1 MTKRQFLAIMYLL
14 TGVIPLIAQTFTEQK
29 KSYPISADGNKYVVS
44 GFTPFSS
51 MQDENIYANAL
62 LWTIKNVCPQ
72 LREGITEVNV
82 PAKNFSCDLILAS
95 QADSNQ
101 KNTYYCKALF
111 QVKDGKLVYYLS
123 NIRIES
129 SAVIMK
135 KITPMEKL
143 QPDKKAS
150 HKEIMDDFVQVE
162 SQVLNKMFDFIV
174 MKQLSPITH
183 WNEISINKPVKGM
196 TEDEC
201 LLAFGKPQTIQESNG
216 EVQWMYSSSFYLFF
230 KNGHV
235 ETILKIKQ
243 LKQFIMK
250 TIWKATVCI
259 VAVLLSFSIYS
270 CGDDDDDTVGSRDLL
285 LGTWNGV
292 YYLSQEWEDGEKVS
306 DSKEDFVNGTNRYS
320 IEFKEDGTYVE
331 KDVYNS
337 SGSTNYY
344 HGTWSYSG
352 NKLTLIDTEEDN
364 YTEVW
369 TVTTMTDNEL
379 IYELREKE
387 KEDGTT
393 YEYYEQHAFKR

>member
-1 MTKRQFLAIMYLL
+1 MTKRQFLVILYLL
-14 TGVIPLIAQTFTEQK
+14 VEIIPLIAQTFTEQK
-29 KSYPISADGNKYVVS
+29 KSYPVNADGNKYVVS
-44 GFTPFSS
+44 GFTPFSD

-62 LWTIKNVCPQ
+62 LWTVKNVCPQ

-129 SAVIMK
+129 SAMIMK

-162 SQVLNKMFDFIV
+162 SQVLNKMFDFIITN
-174 MKQLSPITH
+174 QLSPITH
-183 WNEISINKPVKGM
+183 WNEININKPVKGM

-230 KNGHV
+230 KNHL
-235 ETILKIKQ
+235 T
-243 LKQFIMK
+243 
-250 TIWKATVCI
+250 
-259 VAVLLSFSIYS
+259 
-270 CGDDDDDTVGSRDLL
+270 
-285 LGTWNGV
+285 
-292 YYLSQEWEDGEKVS
+292 
-306 DSKEDFVNGTNRYS
+306 
-320 IEFKEDGTYVE
+320 
-331 KDVYNS
+331 S
-337 SGSTNYY
+337 S
-344 HGTWSYSG
+344 H
-352 NKLTLIDTEEDN
+352 
-364 YTEVW
+364 
-369 TVTTMTDNEL
+369 
-379 IYELREKE
+379 
-387 KEDGTT
+387 
-393 YEYYEQHAFKR
+393 